1 MLPIQQQSQQARGTS
16 AAARE
21 ASWLQAV
28 RKMAAKRYDPPK
40 QRMSIRRKRSV
51 KGSGGGSGG
60 GSGPSKV
67 KLPRAASVVAM
78 DEDEGVTV
86 QADAS
91 APPGPPIGLPGTA
104 GALSGYPPHEMRYFT
119 YKHARWSLR
128 VRKEVTYH
136 SSSSPSQF
144 SDDNYCLILRNGI
157 KTSLGQ

>member
-1 MLPIQQQSQQARGTS
+1 
-16 AAARE
+16 
-21 ASWLQAV
+21 
-28 RKMAAKRYDPPK
+28 MAAKRYDPPK